1 MEENGRKKKRF
12 QGSRRSQRPTI
23 LPIELLSPHSPSNS
37 YIAKSKHILYSQS
50 ESESE
55 SLVDSRDPT
64 KRKYLSLNR
73 ELTSEPVVFNQSK
86 SAKSVFRWNTPANNK
101 KVLKNKPDDEDF
113 VYGKFK
119 DSESTTD
126 SFKPSNFPGT
136 TYLQVPT
143 SSSYLVNGNAVPSTS
158 IFESS
163 TDSSSNRSSNYKSVL
178 HPRLK
183 KSQDFKIPRS
193 NRRNKY
199 DNSKSVSINNS
210 WNESE
215 VNTSLEEPFQ
225 NEVSPTSFL
234 YPNIGKSHF
243 KHHPNN
249 RQSKNFNDFS
259 AQTFLNENEVENE
272 RTSLLKNPPRK
283 SLQEISILRVNFV
296 HGTPDYYEF
305 ELGLSAKNPNIVNIN
320 IHDIDLDV
328 MVSVAESTKSISGH
342 DEELLGHV
350 SKFQNQKSLLFY
362 PKMVTNST
370 AIILIKD
377 PSNTVGRL
385 IYDSYPYTL
394 ILRGS
399 FHYYLFGNLISYK
412 VTICSEHRIYNV
424 TEVVNK
430 KCLWK
435 DNE

>member
-143 SSSYLVNGNAVPSTS
+143 SSSYLVNGNAVPSNS

-283 SLQEISILRVNFV
+283 STRNLNLYVMIILLISLFIFIPVTFNCVHSLQEISILRVNFV

-385 IYDSYPYTL
+385 
-394 ILRGS
+394 
-399 FHYYLFGNLISYK
+399 
-412 VTICSEHRIYNV
+412 
-424 TEVVNK
+424 
-430 KCLWK
+430 
-435 DNE
+435 